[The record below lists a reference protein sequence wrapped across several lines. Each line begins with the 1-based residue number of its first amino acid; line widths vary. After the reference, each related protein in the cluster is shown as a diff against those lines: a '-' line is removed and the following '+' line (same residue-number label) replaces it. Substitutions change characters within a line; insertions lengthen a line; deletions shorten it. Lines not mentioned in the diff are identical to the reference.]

1 MRLDPPTEAILFLAA
16 LTLTGCAYDAAPA
29 GPARHE
35 SKSIELD
42 NCELVSVD
50 LNMAA
55 GDLLVDAG
63 SAKLMDADFT
73 YSVPAWRPQVH
84 YTNTGVRGRLL
95 IEQGGHSHGPAGK
108 AQHRWNIRMNQ
119 SVPLDFTVH
128 FGAGEARL
136 NLGALSL
143 HSVDVHMGVGQL
155 NLDLRGTPTRDY
167 DVRVRGGVGEAN
179 IYLPSGAG
187 IYADV
192 AGGLGGI
199 NVQGLHREGSH
210 YVNDA
215 YEHAKVRIRLDVKG
229 GVGAI
234 NLYGG

>member
-1 MRLDPPTEAILFLAA
+1 MRLYPSTQAILFAAA
-16 LTLTGCAYDAAPA
+16 LALTGCAYDAGSA
-29 GPARHE
+29 GPVEHE
-35 SKSIELD
+35 SKSIEVD
-42 NCELVSVD
+42 NSELVSVD

-55 GDLLVDAG
+55 GDLTVNSG

-73 YSVPAWRPQVH
+73 YNVPAWRPQVR
-84 YTNTGVRGRLL
+84 YTNTGVRGRLV
-95 IEQGGHSHGPAGK
+95 IEEGGRARGHAGK
-108 AQHRWNIRMNQ
+108 MEYRWNIRMNDA
-119 SVPLDFTVH
+119 VPLDFTLH

-136 NLGALSL
+136 NLGDLSL

-155 NLDLRGTPTRDY
+155 NLDLRGNPKRDY

-179 IYLPSGAG
+179 IYLPTGAG

-192 AGGLGGI
+192 SGGI
-199 NVQGLHREGSH
+199 GGIKVQGLRQEGSH

-229 GVGAI
+229 GAGAI